1 MIDDI
6 AALVA
11 RFPLP
16 DGVPDAVLNKRE
28 LSDFFGVS
36 LPTLDAWIADGLP
49 ALTEGTNGRSYAFQ
63 ASVAYAWKCARDEG
77 EILARTEAQA
87 AIAAM
92 RLVLI
97 GGKSGNTM
105 QSLPPKDRAQLYEVE
120 ATWEK
125 LKRER
130 NQSLDRDEVSQVMS
144 DLLRMVRDGIS
155 ALPDTL
161 ERVANLDGK
170 AVDQTIIA
178 CDELLDEL
186 ELVLAK
192 FFSDRPIITR
202 DDETRPGEQGKL
214 FN

>member
-1 MIDDI
+1 MDPHEI

-28 LSDFFGVS
+28 LSDFFGIS

-49 ALTEGTNGRSYAFQ
+49 SRVEGTNGRQYEFQ
-63 ASVAYAWKCARDEG
+63 ASTAWAWKCARDEG
-77 EILARTEAQA
+77 DRIKSTEAQA

-92 RLVLI
+92 RLALI
-97 GGKSGNTM
+97 GGKSGNSI
-105 QSLPPKDRAQLYEVE
+105 QSLPPKERQQLYDVE
-120 ATWEK
+120 AAYER

-130 NQSLDRDEVSQVMS
+130 YQSLDREEVNQVLN
-144 DLLRMVRDGIS
+144 DLLRMIRDGIS

-170 AVDQTIIA
+170 GVTASMEA

-186 ELVLAK
+186 ERVITR
-192 FFSDRPIITR
+192 FFADRPIVTR
-202 DDETRPGEQGKL
+202 EERTDL

>member
-1 MIDDI
+1 MNADEDI

-28 LSDFFGVS
+28 LSDFFAVS

-49 ALTEGTNGRSYAFQ
+49 ALAEGTNGRQWEFQ
-63 ASVAYAWKCARDEG
+63 ASAAWAWKCARDEG
-77 EILARTEAQA
+77 EQLKRSEAQS

-92 RLVLI
+92 RLALI
-97 GGKSGNTM
+97 GGKSGNSI
-105 QSLPPKDRAQLYEVE
+105 QSLPPKERQQLYDVE
-120 ATWEK
+120 AAYER
-125 LKRER
+125 LRRER

-144 DLLRMVRDGIS
+144 DLMRIVRDGVS

-161 ERVANLDGK
+161 EREAGLDGK
-170 AVDQTIIA
+170 GVTSATDA
-178 CDELLDEL
+178 CDQVLDEL
-186 ELVLAK
+186 EQRIVR
-192 FFSDRPIITR
+192 FFADRPIITR
-202 DDETRPGEQGKL
+202 EDREERTDL

>member
-1 MIDDI
+1 MDPHEI

-16 DGVPDAVLNKRE
+16 SGVPDAVLNKRE
-28 LSDFFGVS
+28 LSDFFGIS

-49 ALTEGTNGRSYAFQ
+49 ALVEGTNGRQYEFQ
-63 ASVAYAWKCARDEG
+63 ASAAWAWKCNRDEG
-77 EILARTEAQA
+77 DRIKSTEAQA

-92 RLVLI
+92 RLALI
-97 GGKSGNTM
+97 GGKSGNSI
-105 QSLPPKDRAQLYEVE
+105 QSLPPKERQQLYDVE
-120 ATWEK
+120 AAYER

-130 NQSLDRDEVSQVMS
+130 YQSLDREEVNQVLN

-161 ERVANLDGK
+161 ERVATLDGK
-170 AVDQTIIA
+170 GVTASMEA

-186 ELVLAK
+186 ERVITR
-192 FFSDRPIITR
+192 FFADRPEVTR
-202 DDETRPGEQGKL
+202 EERTDL